1 MTAYEVRISDW
12 SSDVCSSDLP
22 SGKVAVFERAGT
34 RALLVGEAGIGDTT
48 IDEEVEIALG
58 PAPDVQVRQTIE
70 ERIVDQAEAD
80 TLALVPGVVIARSVP
95 VSRVARIDLG
105 NAGSAPASVEVRL
118 ALDPSQPVVRADHPV
133 GSKKGRP
140 LFRAPLPA
148 HGRAQLRY
156 PPQA

>member
-1 MTAYEVRISDW
+1 MRISDW
-12 SSDVCSSDLP
+12 SSDVCSSDLVLRTKNDAAHHLGLALP

-95 VSRVARIDLG
+95 VRRGARIDLG
-105 NAGSAPASVEVRL
+105 PSDSFPPTVRGR
-118 ALDPSQPVVRADHPV
+118 RA
-133 GSKKGRP
+133 
-140 LFRAPLPA
+140 RAP
-148 HGRAQLRY
+148 
-156 PPQA
+156 PPH

>member
-1 MTAYEVRISDW
+1 MRISDW
-12 SSDVCSSDLP
+12 SSDVCSSDLVLRTKNDAAHHLGLALP

-80 TLALVPGVVIARSVP
+80 TLALVPGRSEEHP
-95 VSRVARIDLG
+95 SELQ
-105 NAGSAPASVEVRL
+105 SLMRL
-118 ALDPSQPVVRADHPV
+118 S
-133 GSKKGRP
+133 SS
-140 LFRAPLPA
+140 
-148 HGRAQLRY
+148 
-156 PPQA
+156 